1 MSMQLVHDQMP
12 LPLLMINTKFDTL
25 QYTPEASKVFD
36 VTECFLDMVDEG
48 SKSKVEKW
56 IQPKQG
62 KSKLEINIY
71 GKSSDV
77 VLTEVY
83 VRWMNDLHAEV
94 ILYPKEKQNEHITTM
109 LDKLQNRLNDTN
121 FALLEEKEKVEDTL
135 KENYRLSAPFI
146 QLTKDIAFVPL
157 FGDVSEE
164 KLHTIKEQ
172 VLAKAHDHHSNRIL
186 FDFTAVGELSAEGFR
201 VLNEVFKTL
210 DFMGKE
216 IVLIGVKPKHSMKIN
231 EFKVQLNIQFLHSLQ
246 TAIYRYCSR

>member
-1 MSMQLVHDQMP
+1 MQQVHDQMP
-12 LPLLMINTKFDTL
+12 LPLLQINTKFDTL
-25 QYTPEASKVFD
+25 QYTPEASEVFD
-36 VTECFLDMVDEG
+36 ITENFLNMVDEG

-56 IQPKQG
+56 IHPSQG
-62 KSKLEINIY
+62 KSMLEINVY

-83 VRWMNDLHAEV
+83 VRWLNDLHAEV
-94 ILYPKEKQNEHITTM
+94 ILHPKEKQNEHITTM

-135 KENYRLSAPFI
+135 KENHRLSAPFI
-146 QLTKDIAFVPL
+146 QLTEGIAFVPL
-157 FGDVSEE
+157 FGDLSEE
-164 KLHTIKEQ
+164 KLFTIKEQ
-172 VLAKAHDHHSNRIL
+172 VLAEAHNYQTDRIL
-186 FDFTAVGELSAEGFR
+186 FDFTAVGELDAEGFC
-201 VLNEVFKTL
+201 VLNDVFKTL

-216 IVLIGVKPKHSMKIN
+216 IVLIGVKPNHSMKIN